1 VPKNIEDLADFLLN
15 SFVAGEYNG
24 VVRKIF
30 KIGCTKILIHLV
42 ILQYRSRCS
51 IAEYEN
57 K

>member
-42 ILQYRSRCS
+42 ILQFRSRCS